1 MLKQRYIK
9 ISKTISVHFGEE
21 AMWYL
26 TPTIGFQRINW
37 EGITNKKE
45 ITHLF
50 VVKWLKCS
58 VGVIKKYCV

>member
-1 MLKQRYIK
+1 MLKQRDIK
-9 ISKTISVHFGEE
+9 ISKTISIHFGEE
-21 AMWYL
+21 EIWYL

-37 EGITNKKE
+37 EDITDKKE